1 MSAIGPEADLII
13 VWLIAREQKGRFAAI
28 SCAWRFPI
36 SGLCAELSLSMSLL
50 RGLTP
55 AAKIPFQT
63 RRRRACAAVGL
74 HLSDHSDER
83 DQHRL
88 DDDED
93 ASEDDYVDETSL
105 TE

>member
-1 MSAIGPEADLII
+1 M
-13 VWLIAREQKGRFAAI
+13 
-28 SCAWRFPI
+28 
-36 SGLCAELSLSMSLL
+36 
-50 RGLTP
+50 
-55 AAKIPFQT
+55 
-63 RRRRACAAVGL
+63 
-74 HLSDHSDER
+74 R